1 VVAPEMGLSEGASL
15 TAVLLEDA
23 AGETG
28 GSHMATAGL
37 GSWAS
42 MEDSRTSA
50 VASAATASTC
60 CGHVVHVVE
69 KLPRLVSLIA
79 GCGK

>member
-1 VVAPEMGLSEGASL
+1 
-15 TAVLLEDA
+15 
-23 AGETG
+23 
-28 GSHMATAGL
+28 MARAEL

-50 VASAATASTC
+50 VASVVTARTC